1 MQVTFFAN
9 FCKIWA
15 ISAICIVFL
24 IKVAILSLIGGAVM
38 VEKLATD
45 LIAQIFF
52 LYFSLN
58 YGAEY
63 LATNSLYKYGWEK
76 ILHYYYDN
84 SSFNNPSV
92 GIVKIGK

>member
-1 MQVTFFAN
+1 MICKLQVTFFTV
-9 FCKIWA
+9 FCKIRA
-15 ISAICIVFL
+15 ISAIGIVFL

-58 YGAEY
+58 
-63 LATNSLYKYGWEK
+63 
-76 ILHYYYDN
+76 
-84 SSFNNPSV
+84 
-92 GIVKIGK
+92 